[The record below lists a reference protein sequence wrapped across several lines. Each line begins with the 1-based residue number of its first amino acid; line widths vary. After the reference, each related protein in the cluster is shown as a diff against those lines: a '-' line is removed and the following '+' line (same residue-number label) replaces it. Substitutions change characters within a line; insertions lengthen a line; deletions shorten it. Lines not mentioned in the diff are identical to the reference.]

1 MFNDKEINSVWL
13 KEKIKQHYPKRKQ
26 RGFSEDSCINYYQI
40 NRHVNGKRTM
50 THESKLLY
58 YLWFERHLCN
68 DT

>member
-1 MFNDKEINSVWL
+1 MFELENINAEWL
-13 KEKIKQHYPKRKQ
+13 KNKITQHYSKRKQ
-26 RGFSEDSCINYYQI
+26 RGFSEDSGINYYQI

-58 YLWFERHLCN
+58 FLWFEHYLCN